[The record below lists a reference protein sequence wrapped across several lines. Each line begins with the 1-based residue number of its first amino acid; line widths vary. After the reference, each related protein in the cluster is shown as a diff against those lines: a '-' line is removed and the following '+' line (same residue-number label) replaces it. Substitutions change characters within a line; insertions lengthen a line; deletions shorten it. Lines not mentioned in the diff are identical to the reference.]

1 MLKKLVFAV
10 FGLLIFV
17 GLASPPK
24 ADAQVAFGVQIG
36 APAVVFQSGYHE
48 GYYYENG
55 YRYQR
60 DSRGYRHYDH
70 AYGGHQTTTGK
81 MTAPTGT
88 ETIMT
93 SITRMA
99 TIATGRN
106 NGDHNNNHD
115 HWD

>member
-36 APAVVFQSGYHE
+36 APTVVYQSGYHE

-55 YRYQR
+55 FRYQR
-60 DSRGYRHYDH
+60 DDRGYRHYDR
-70 AYGGHQTTTGK
+70 AYGGHHDHDW
-81 MTAPTGT
+81 
-88 ETIMT
+88 
-93 SITRMA
+93 
-99 TIATGRN
+99 N
-106 NGDHNNNHD
+106 NDHAHRDGNHHDKNHPDGDHRD
-115 HWD
+115 WKK